1 MNESK
6 IQAMTPRFKK
16 GDAFVE
22 MNPHPLVFME
32 INEVE
37 DSAECMD
44 FCIVTWYMIS
54 EKGLNAQ
61 RRFSM
66 AARDGK
72 FYGFDPIS
80 RKTLKEAKKVMRQ
93 FDTEVKALV
102 DSKAVKSRYLDCQ
115 NCLNKLVGFEPNMTQ
130 TIQQVEIDIPTNQW
144 LDCAEENYW
153 IEEKIKQL
161 HSYIILISIASVSYE
176 EEDGSPF
183 VCLLEQSPFGWETLS
198 KKRAKFMLVEKPQH

>member
-1 MNESK
+1 M
-6 IQAMTPRFKK
+6 QATTPRFKK

-22 MNPHPLVFME
+22 MDPHPLVFME

-37 DSAECMD
+37 DSTDCMD

-72 FYGFDPIS
+72 FGGFDPIS

-93 FDTEVKALV
+93 FDTEVKALA
-102 DSKAVKSRYLDCQ
+102 DSKAIKSRYLDCQ
-115 NCLNKLVGFEPNMTQ
+115 NCLNKLVGFEPDITQ
-130 TIQQVEIDIPTNQW
+130 AIQQVEMDIPTNQW
-144 LDCAEENYW
+144 LDCTEENYW
-153 IEEKIKQL
+153 IEENLEQMN
-161 HSYIILISIASVSYE
+161 SYVILVSIASGSNE
-176 EEDGSPF
+176 EEGSSPF
-183 VCLLEQSPFGWETLS
+183 VCFLDQSPFGWGTLT
-198 KKRAKFMLVEKPQH
+198 KKVQSLCW